1 MSALQCTRCY
11 AEFLLCPILLSPLN
25 NPMTWVLIMPV
36 LQMGTLKP
44 SKVGHMTIVIQMRS
58 GDSNS
63 GPSDPK
69 PVLDILSHPKEK
81 LLKRLH
87 HSNSQC

>member
-58 GDSNS
+58 SC
-63 GPSDPK
+63 PSDPK
-69 PVLDILSHPKEK
+69 PVLDILSRPKEK